1 MKLKKIEY
9 QSCIFD
15 LKQNF
20 SNAKNQ
26 YANKEIVI
34 IKIYVSQSL
43 IGYGEASPLQGFSKE
58 SFQEIIW
65 GLESFI
71 AGIDFN
77 CDYSI
82 DEFFNLISIHCE
94 KLPSLHFGLD
104 TAMYDLL
111 SKIQE
116 TSISKLLSKQNAN
129 TVSFSNIYIKKNNIP
144 INKNNILKYKL
155 GINNTNED
163 IKNIKKLLSSN
174 PLIKFRFDANQ
185 NYILADFIR
194 IVNELKQFEIDYF
207 EEPITKPSNK
217 KLKDLKSELDIKI
230 AIDESLYNGSN
241 YISWIE
247 NNLIDI
253 VIIKPSIWGSYKKFF
268 QLSNFCKKHH
278 VKMILSS
285 ALENNIGNMATIHL
299 AASINNQLAHGLNIH
314 NFYDNFIYSPMY
326 KENDSH
332 INIENI
338 IGLGI

>member
-111 SKIQE
+111 SKMQA

-144 INKNNILKYKL
+144 INKNNILKYK
-155 GINNTNED
+155 
-163 IKNIKKLLSSN
+163 
-174 PLIKFRFDANQ
+174 
-185 NYILADFIR
+185 
-194 IVNELKQFEIDYF
+194 
-207 EEPITKPSNK
+207 
-217 KLKDLKSELDIKI
+217 
-230 AIDESLYNGSN
+230 
-241 YISWIE
+241 
-247 NNLIDI
+247 
-253 VIIKPSIWGSYKKFF
+253 
-268 QLSNFCKKHH
+268 
-278 VKMILSS
+278 
-285 ALENNIGNMATIHL
+285 
-299 AASINNQLAHGLNIH
+299 
-314 NFYDNFIYSPMY
+314 
-326 KENDSH
+326 
-332 INIENI
+332 
-338 IGLGI
+338 